1 MFKVNM
7 HSIKDEPK
15 SRPPYENQRKVYE
28 SRHLLGEDKEIFIR
42 HAGEI
47 YRLRMTRQNKLIL
60 TK

>member
-1 MFKVNM
+1 M
-7 HSIKDEPK
+7 HSVKDEPK
-15 SRPPYENQRKVYE
+15 LLPPLENQRKVYE
-28 SRHLLGEDKEIFIR
+28 SRQLLGEDKEIFIR

>member
-1 MFKVNM
+1 M
-7 HSIKDEPK
+7 HSVKDEPK
-15 SRPPYENQRKVYE
+15 LRPPLENQRKVYE

-47 YRLRMTRQNKLIL
+47 YRRMTRQNKLIL